1 MDKDTVLSSFG
12 KYLEPL
18 HRLKLQDKIDQ
29 SHQDRYVKKLT
40 TKAYIM
46 LFLHAHLQK
55 REGLRAIADDL
66 LQEEFQREVGLESI
80 SAAQLSRK
88 HKQVN
93 PALLAGIFQDLV
105 AELHCRTQSTTHI
118 KRNVK
123 VIDSTTVSLC
133 LQKYNWATFRQT
145 KAGIKVHLR
154 LVFANQDDVYPD
166 KIALTTAKPSDR
178 SQMDQ
183 LIDEEGAT
191 YVFDRGYLDYKR
203 FDEFCAKNIYF
214 VTRLRE
220 DAVYY
225 LLETK
230 TSSQENILSDSVVL
244 LGSGQKQ
251 MKHPLRVVEVLDTQ
265 GKLIRIVTNR
275 WDLSVEEISDLYR
288 ARWSIELFFKWIKQ
302 HVRIKTFYGTSQNA
316 VWNQVYLALIAY
328 CLLLLV
334 KLETKTGRSL
344 LEISRW
350 LLALMWKQSEIWIQR
365 ILKKP
370 ERTSKGRQKAK

>member
-105 AELHCRTQSTTHI
+105 AELHCRTQSTTHF

>member
-18 HRLKLQDKIDQ
+18 HRLKLQEKIDQ
-29 SHQDRYVKKLT
+29 SNHDKYAKKLT
-40 TKAYIM
+40 TKAYIL
-46 LFLHAHLQK
+46 LFLHAQLQK

-66 LQEEFQREVGLESI
+66 LQEEFQKEVGLESI

-88 HKQVN
+88 HRQVH
-93 PALLAGIFQDLV
+93 PTLLAGIFQDLV
-105 AELHCRTQSTTHI
+105 AELHRRTQSTTHF

-154 LVFANQDDVYPD
+154 LVFANRDDVYPD
-166 KIALTTAKPSDR
+166 KLALTTAKPSDR

-203 FDEFCAKNIYF
+203 FDEFCANNIHF

-230 TSSQENILSDSVVL
+230 TSSYANILSDSVVL

-251 MKHPLRVVEVLDTQ
+251 MKHPLRVVEVLDSQ
-265 GKLIRIVTNR
+265 GKLIRIATNR

-302 HVRIKTFYGTSQNA
+302 HVRIKNFYGTSQNA

-334 KLETKTGRSL
+334 KLETKTDRSL

-350 LLALMWKQSEIWIQR
+350 LLALMWKQCETWIHR
-365 ILKKP
+365 ILRKP
-370 ERTSKGRQKAK
+370 ERTSRGRQKAK

>member
-365 ILKKP
+365 ILKKS

>member
-1 MDKDTVLSSFG
+1 MDKDTTLSSFG
-12 KYLEPL
+12 KYIEPL
-18 HRLKLQDKIDQ
+18 NRLKLQEKIDQ
-29 SHQDRYVKKLT
+29 SHHDKYAKKLT

-66 LQEEFQREVGLESI
+66 LQEEFQQEVGLESI

-105 AELHCRTQSTTHI
+105 AELHGRTQSTTYF

-203 FDEFCAKNIYF
+203 FDEFCSKNIHF

-251 MKHPLRVVEVLDTQ
+251 MKHPLRVVEVLDSQ

-350 LLALMWKQSEIWIQR
+350 LLALMWKQSETWIQR

-370 ERTSKGRQKAK
+370 ERTSKGRQKPK